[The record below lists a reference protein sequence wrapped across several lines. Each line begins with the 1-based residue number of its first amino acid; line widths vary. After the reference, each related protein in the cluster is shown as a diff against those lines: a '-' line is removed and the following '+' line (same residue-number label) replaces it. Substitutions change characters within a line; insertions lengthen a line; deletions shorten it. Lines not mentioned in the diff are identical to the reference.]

1 LDINKS
7 SISDVF
13 GWTCSAV
20 WRKFALDNNG
30 IFENGNIIKDQNIK
44 IKNGE
49 DTICYRAYRRANDKR
64 GINTQV
70 TASYVT
76 KSNFV
81 FKLRKKGSIYTPFIY
96 LNKLE
101 NIKINNEIFNKF
113 ILRTNNKNVLN
124 ELFKNDEI
132 INLISSQDLFCLEI
146 RKGNN
151 SNENILYLEINGIID
166 NYQEMEQ
173 TFNLITEIINKIK

>member
-101 NIKINNEIFNKF
+101 NIKINNEIFNKLTNCNNKLNQFVF
-113 ILRTNNKNVLN
+113 ILKSL
-124 ELFKNDEI
+124 ELLMLHK
-132 INLISSQDLFCLEI
+132 
-146 RKGNN
+146 
-151 SNENILYLEINGIID
+151 LYLIVLRID
-166 NYQEMEQ
+166 LRGFCIGVYV
-173 TFNLITEIINKIK
+173 